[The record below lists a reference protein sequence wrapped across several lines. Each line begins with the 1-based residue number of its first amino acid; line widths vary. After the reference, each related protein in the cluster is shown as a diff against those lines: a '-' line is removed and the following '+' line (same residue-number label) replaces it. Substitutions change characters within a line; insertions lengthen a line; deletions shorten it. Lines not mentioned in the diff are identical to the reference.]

1 MRHGAIKF
9 TIAKYFTPKGQDI
22 HGNGVTP
29 DEVIEYQADDV
40 NDSDN
45 QLEAAVEY
53 VKSQIK

>member
-1 MRHGAIKF
+1 MAPANISEALALLPS
-9 TIAKYFTPKGQDI
+9 TNTA
-22 HGNGVTP
+22 NGT
-29 DEVIEYQADDV
+29 VIEYQADDV